1 MMTLTN
7 WKKVIDV
14 VTRFSIPSLLS
25 LIAGMISN
33 YHSQA
38 VSDRQEL
45 IKAVHASTVTN
56 ARQDEQIEDI
66 SKILRGLKED
76 IKQPIRQGNN

>member
-1 MMTLTN
+1 MTLEN
-7 WKKVIDV
+7 WRKFIDIAA
-14 VTRFSIPSLLS
+14 RFAIPSLLS
-25 LIAGMISN
+25 LIAGMIDN

-45 IKAVHASTVTN
+45 IRAVHASTVTN
-56 ARQDEQIEDI
+56 TRQDQQIKDI
-66 SKILRGLKED
+66 GEILQGLKNE